1 MENHYFC
8 AKYDLLMADNL
19 STVIYVFHYKDG
31 TVLKTDSIYQPIMAG
46 NALLTCEK
54 TLTGDDT
61 GDNISAKNR
70 YYSELTGTYWV
81 WKNTRQKIVGTCHY
95 RRFFTAKP
103 EPFLY
108 KLKRLFYYPA
118 GQYKK
123 RFGLIYT
130 ENTKLFG
137 PRVLNNQ
144 EVNELLSQYD
154 AILPQARKLK
164 YTVET
169 HYHRYH
175 NTIDLDILKSILTE
189 KYPEFLNAFHAVL
202 KGKRLYANN
211 MFVMKDEQ
219 YQKFMNW
226 WFDML
231 FEFEGRI
238 DLNNYIDYQK
248 RIFGF
253 IAERLLTIW
262 FMKKQLKTVELPI
275 IYFKRFKFE

>member
-1 MENHYFC
+1 
-8 AKYDLLMADNL
+8 MADNL

-31 TVLKTDSIYQPIMAG
+31 TVLKTDPIYQPIMAG
-46 NALLTCEK
+46 NALLTGEK
-54 TLTGDDT
+54 TMIGDDT
-61 GDNISAKNR
+61 GDNISVKNR

-95 RRFFTAKP
+95 RRFFTARP

-108 KLKRLFYYPA
+108 KLKRFLYYLA

-137 PRVLNNQ
+137 PWILNNQ

-175 NTIDLDILKSILTE
+175 NTIDLDILKTILTR
-189 KYPEFLNAFHAVL
+189 KIS
-202 KGKRLYANN
+202 G
-211 MFVMKDEQ
+211 
-219 YQKFMNW
+219 
-226 WFDML
+226 
-231 FEFEGRI
+231 
-238 DLNNYIDYQK
+238 
-248 RIFGF
+248 IFGS
-253 IAERLLTIW
+253 ISCCI
-262 FMKKQLKTVELPI
+262 
-275 IYFKRFKFE
+275 KR